1 MFCEDEEQSKSVI
14 DCLQILGFDG
24 PDALPWHDKL
34 CQKINSQLSRCEKCI
49 IGYYKGKRRFVED
62 LRNDYD
68 DEDVEN
74 FVRLLDET
82 DVERIQKG
90 LDNMKETLAALPVE
104 GRRQNAVLP
113 SDIFAMF
120 EALTCESFLTSE
132 ALMSR
137 HFDNPFALIQTKKAL
152 RVQYWIPALVRFL
165 FDEHEDRRDW
175 AILNWSKIPKKL
187 TRHDFDFAIRD
198 PLAEQLNAAIINFP
212 TPERTALLW
221 SSLRIVVDKLD
232 GDLITHSLRAMEQ
245 DVYKLALDHL
255 PIDFPGYR
263 SLLQTLRALLSRGP
277 ADFWDAMGAIAPTA
291 VVEQIFA
298 SPQYD
303 QLLMRSNDAENKDI
317 LQDLLSWIEPF
328 IASLQTSHKP
338 QACRSLTHQLM
349 SRLQASAVPALARD
363 ECYCV
368 GLEVIS
374 QTLVDCCEEG
384 FHFDGVGRV
393 VALDTL
399 NITLEHVSEAL
410 SILTGTPKNSNQ
422 PRLSQA
428 SLKIIKYALKLECNL
443 VRTDRLKIHQDNS
456 LLPAFEPYK
465 PKIWPKVERGLA
477 RGNVSL
483 ARILIEEI
491 SELTG
496 LEALESKNEA
506 KLPHEK
512 ERKLFS
518 TMLRDFSETLTRIL
532 EKINEFDSRDLDVL
546 AREHVTLSHLF
557 RVLFSAEQD
566 IYETALDLMKTITG
580 APFRKDA
587 ISCVMQ
593 LSIDETLETVQWAMS
608 RIAKA
613 KTFAACSRM
622 LRLTK
627 DTVDILC
634 DSQDGIL
641 RSQSLAPESLEIVQ
655 ALWKR
660 LWQTLRVVYNS
671 TQGWAFHFKN
681 SIMTDLCRD
690 VMQAS
695 EHFFDQFSVFDTA
708 LKPIR
713 DDEFKDDKAFS
724 GDSFQGTTGL
734 LVAPSETLEAVFG
747 YLKLRDEYLLSTCVE
762 LIRKLLLKLTSRRM
776 TLPQKLSLKL
786 ESLIL
791 PSMRITTNMTDQ
803 QKANIRE
810 ALEDNQGHPIGEGLE
825 DRSGTSTP
833 DVEIQRVVPVKPPT
847 KQGSIDLER
856 WSAKISNR
864 EDPGSKSRDG
874 NKAIGQASQKD
885 ASKPV
890 SLGQKPSSKAK
901 LLTGMVKPIPRPTVN
916 QRDASRAVQQAK
928 QADKDAFLKK
938 REQMQREKKLRDAEA
953 VAKAK
958 KHLLPNS
965 IAGITAGE
973 GSALGNIGNL
983 GKEHVKKSSEI
994 MISSESESESEDE
1007 FDDIIFGPV
1016 SKPKPSV
1023 AVSDYN
1029 AGRRQQVK
1037 IQQPVKKIKQV
1048 RTQKDLRARVAPDL
1062 SEIHL
1067 AILAWD
1073 FFHDGDLPPGGSR
1086 SDYSMVAQ
1094 TFRTAQ
1100 DYKKTFKPLLLLE
1113 AWQSF
1118 RQAQEE
1124 ASGKSFGV
1132 TIVNRMNID
1141 SLVEISSTMDT
1152 APTSERSLFEGDI
1165 ILLSKS
1171 AAPSQ
1176 TPDQPSCLARIF
1188 KMTRKQN
1195 SLEVTFRVAPTNP
1208 LLDRLIPKAELKGEK
1223 ITSLIPLEREY
1234 GALQGL
1240 TYFDLC
1246 DEIIKAYPSP
1256 LLTYNDGMLNR
1267 LIKSYDLNRAQAR
1280 AVQSA
1285 IDNDAFT
1292 LIQGSV
1298 EIVEYERLLTCWTG
1312 LLVLVRPRQLW
1323 R

>member
-1 MFCEDEEQSKSVI
+1 MFCEDGEQSKRVI

-34 CQKINSQLSRCEKCI
+34 CQKISSQLSRCEKCI
-49 IGYYKGKRRFVED
+49 IGYYKGKRRFVEE
-62 LRNDYD
+62 LRHDYD

-74 FVRLLDET
+74 FVRLLDEK
-82 DVERIQKG
+82 DIERIKKG
-90 LDNMKETLAALPVE
+90 LDSMQKTLEALPAD
-104 GRRQNAVLP
+104 GRRQNAV
-113 SDIFAMF
+113 SASAIFAMF
-120 EALTCESFLTSE
+120 EALTCESFLASE
-132 ALMSR
+132 DLMSA
-137 HFDNPFALIQTKKAL
+137 HFDRPFALIQTNKAL
-152 RVQYWIPALVRFL
+152 RVLYWIPALLRFL
-165 FDEHEDRRDW
+165 FDEHKERRKW
-175 AILNWSKIPKKL
+175 AIENWSKMDKKL
-187 TRHDFDFAIRD
+187 TRDDFDFAIRS
-198 PLAEQLNAAIINFP
+198 PLADQLNAAIINFP
-212 TPERTALLW
+212 TPESTAMLW

-232 GDLITHSLRAMEQ
+232 SDLITHSLRAMEQ
-245 DVYKLALDHL
+245 DVYRLALEHL
-255 PIDFPGYR
+255 QVDSPGYG
-263 SLLQTLRALLSRGP
+263 SLLQTLRALLSKGP
-277 ADFWDAMGAIAPTA
+277 ADFWDAMGAIAPTT
-291 VVEQIFA
+291 VVEQIFG

-303 QLLMRSNDAENKDI
+303 QLLRQSNNAENKDI

-328 IASLQTSHKP
+328 VASLQTSHKP

-349 SRLQASAVPALARD
+349 SRLQVSTIPTLARD

-374 QTLVDCCEEG
+374 RTLMDCCEEG

-399 NITLEHVSEAL
+399 SITLEHVGDAL
-410 SILTGTPKNSNQ
+410 SALKSASKGDGQ
-422 PRLSQA
+422 PRLVQA

-443 VRTDRLKIHQDNS
+443 VRTDRVKIHHDHS
-456 LLPAFEPYK
+456 LPPSFEPYK
-465 PKIWPKVERGLA
+465 PKLWSKVERGLA
-477 RGNVSL
+477 CNNVPL
-483 ARILIEEI
+483 ARIMIEEI

-496 LEALESKNEA
+496 LEGLESKNEA
-506 KLPHEK
+506 KLPHGK
-512 ERKLFS
+512 ERKLFT
-518 TMLRDFSETLTRIL
+518 TMLREFSETLSSIL
-532 EKINEFDSRDLDVL
+532 GRINEFDSKDLDVL
-546 AREHVTLSHLF
+546 ASKHNTLSHLF

-566 IYETALDLMKTITG
+566 IYEAALELLKTITG

-587 ISCVMQ
+587 ISYIMQ
-593 LSIDETLETVQWAMS
+593 LSIDQTLETVQWAMS

-613 KTFAACSRM
+613 RTFAACSRM
-622 LRLTK
+622 LRLTT
-627 DTVDILC
+627 DTLNILC

-641 RSQSLAPESLEIVQ
+641 RSQSLAPRSLEIVQ

-671 TQGWAFHFKN
+671 TQEWAFHIRTT
-681 SIMTDLCRD
+681 IMTDFCRD

-695 EHFFDQFSVFDTA
+695 EHLFDQFSVFDTA
-708 LKPIR
+708 LKPIHNN
-713 DDEFKDDKAFS
+713 EPKDDKAPS
-724 GDSFQGTTGL
+724 ENKFQGTTGL
-734 LVAPSETLEAVFG
+734 LVSPSETLEAVFG
-747 YLKLRDEYLLSTCVE
+747 YLKLRDEYLLSTCVK
-762 LIRKLLLKLTSRRM
+762 LTRKLLLKLTSRKM

-791 PSMRITTNMTDQ
+791 PSSKITTNMTGQ
-803 QKANIRE
+803 QKAEIRE
-810 ALEDNQGHPIGEGLE
+810 ALEDNQGHPIGEGIE

-833 DVEIQRVVPVKPPT
+833 DVEIQRVVSVKPPT
-847 KQGSIDLER
+847 KQGAIDLES
-856 WSAKISNR
+856 WSAKVYNR
-864 EDPGSKSRDG
+864 DSTRSRSRDE
-874 NKAIGQASQKD
+874 NRAIGQPISKEAAKTVSSLQK
-885 ASKPV
+885 S
-890 SLGQKPSSKAK
+890 SSKTT
-901 LLTGMVKPIPRPTVN
+901 LPTGMVKPTPRSTLN
-916 QRDASRAVQQAK
+916 QLGTSRAAQQAQ

-938 REQMQREKKLRDAEA
+938 REQMQREKKMRDAEA
-953 VAKAK
+953 VAKVK

-965 IAGITAGE
+965 IAAITAGE

-994 MISSESESESEDE
+994 MVSSESESES
-1007 FDDIIFGPV
+1007 DDSDDPVFGPL
-1016 SKPKPSV
+1016 SKPKPSA

-1029 AGRRQQVK
+1029 ASRRQQAK

-1062 SEIHL
+1062 SEVHL
-1067 AILAWD
+1067 AILTWD
-1073 FFHDGDLPPGGSR
+1073 FFHDSDFPPGGGR
-1086 SDYSMVAQ
+1086 GDYSMVAQ

-1132 TIVNRMNID
+1132 KIVNRMNID

-1152 APTSERSLFEGDI
+1152 AQNSERTLFEGDM

-1171 AAPSQ
+1171 ATPSQ
-1176 TPDQPSCLARIF
+1176 SPDQPSCLARIF

-1240 TYFDLC
+1240 TYYDLC
-1246 DEIIKAYPSP
+1246 DEIINAYPSP
-1256 LLTYNDGMLNR
+1256 LLNYNDSMLNR
-1267 LIKSYDLNRAQAR
+1267 LIKPYELNQAQAR

-1285 IDNDAFT
+1285 VDNDAFT

-1298 EIVEYERLLTCWTG
+1298 
-1312 LLVLVRPRQLW
+1312 
-1323 R
+1323 